1 MRLYT
6 AHVDPLTAT
15 PDGNAVFVRE
25 GFNWWA
31 FLFSVL
37 WSLRH
42 GLWLV
47 TLLILAIEILA
58 GALTLILADPLLVTV
73 LHLAVALYV
82 GASAN
87 DWHRWTLRR
96 RGRVEA
102 AAVAAPDRLAAEHRF
117 ISQRLAPPTPAPTPT
132 PGGATP

>member
-6 AHVDPLTAT
+6 AHVDPLAATA
-15 PDGNAVFVRE
+15 DGDAVIVRE

-47 TLLILAIEILA
+47 TVLLLAIEVVVAALA
-58 GALTLILADPLLVTV
+58 LLVVDPV
-73 LHLAVALYV
+73 LVAVLRLAVAAYV

-87 DWHRWTLRR
+87 DWRRWTLRR

-102 AAVAAPDRLAAEHRF
+102 AVVAAPDFTAAEHRF
-117 ISQRLAPPTPAPTPT
+117 VSQRLALPAPAVMPEVTP
-132 PGGATP
+132 

>member
-6 AHVDPLTAT
+6 AHVDPLAATA
-15 PDGNAVFVRE
+15 DGDAVLLRE

-31 FLFSVL
+31 FIFSAL

-47 TLLILAIEILA
+47 TLLLIAIEVAVGLI
-58 GALTLILADPLLVTV
+58 ALLIVDPLLIFA
-73 LHLAVALYV
+73 LRLAVAAYV

-87 DWHRWTLRR
+87 DWRRWTLRR

-102 AAVAAPDRLAAEHRF
+102 AVVAAPDRATAEHRF
-117 ISQRLAPPTPAPTPT
+117 ISERFAGPANPVEVAP
-132 PGGATP
+132 